1 MSREPTRPASGNI
14 LDLVLA
20 TVPQMVSNIQ
30 TKPGISD
37 HDIVLFDINM
47 HPKLQ
52 RKPVRTIYQYDRA
65 NKDDIKTQ
73 CSQMISTY
81 FERNPDEIA
90 VEDNWLFFKSSIL
103 SIMSHIPHR
112 SSKAKT
118 SHPYIT
124 KEITREMNKR
134 DRLYKK
140 AIRTKSPKDWET
152 YKTKRNSVQR
162 LKESAH
168 SEYLNNVVGESL
180 MTDAKKF
187 WRYVKAQRRE
197 SAGIP
202 TLKVGST
209 SYSSNED
216 KAKALNAQFSSVFTH
231 DDATSTLPNKGPSP
245 YEAIKN
251 LVISSSL
258 CKKAD
263 FI

>member
-1 MSREPTRPASGNI
+1 MF
-14 LDLVLA
+14 V
-20 TVPQMVSNIQ
+20 
-30 TKPGISD
+30 
-37 HDIVLFDINM
+37 INM
-47 HPKLQ
+47 RPKLQ
-52 RKPVRTIYQYDRA
+52 RNPVRTIYQYNRA

-73 CSQMISTY
+73 CSQMTSTY
-81 FERNPDEIA
+81 FERNLDEIA

-103 SIMSHIPHR
+103 SIMYRIPHR

-140 AIRTKSPKDWET
+140 AIRTKSPKDCET
-152 YKTKRNSVQR
+152 YKTKINCVQR
-162 LKESAH
+162 LKESGH
-168 SEYLNNVVGESL
+168 SEYLNNVAGESL
-180 MTDAKKF
+180 MTDAKKC
-187 WRYVKAQRRE
+187 WRYVKAQCRE

-202 TLKVGST
+202 IFKVGST

-231 DDATSTLPNKGPSP
+231 DDATSTLANKGPSP

-251 LVISSSL
+251 LVISSL
-258 CKKAD
+258 GVNKQLT
-263 FI
+263 